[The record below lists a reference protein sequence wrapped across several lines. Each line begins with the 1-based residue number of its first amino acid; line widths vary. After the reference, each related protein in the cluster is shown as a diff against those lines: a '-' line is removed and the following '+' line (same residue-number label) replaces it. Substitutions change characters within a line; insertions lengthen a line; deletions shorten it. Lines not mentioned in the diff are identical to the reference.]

1 METNRKAFRQLS
13 LMMFLTMCTQIIVLL
28 KSSIIASNFGASIEM
43 DAFNFT
49 NTIATFI
56 FSFISTGITT
66 VLIPAIVNKKSSKSI
81 NSFITVLYS
90 VVIIVVVIVFMSKG
104 YIFKLFQLRG
114 SKFVEIACGIL
125 GITLLTQLLT
135 SFQGISNAIF
145 QCNNKFNFPKVV
157 VLMSNILL
165 FIILLI
171 DNKLSIYRYAIYILF
186 TTFIS
191 VFIQLFF
198 VYKDG
203 YRYKVCMDIRSNE
216 YKEMIRTFIP
226 TMFSAG
232 LYQVSL
238 LTDSMISSTLGTGKI
253 SILSYSNSI
262 MTMINSM
269 FLANIMTYIYPKI
282 AYSIKDEKDHSHFFN
297 YMIFFNAIMCMMVI
311 GFFVVGKDGISLLYQ
326 RGKFTNEISQVVY
339 ICVCIYMFGL
349 PINAMRDLFYR
360 YFYAKGDT
368 KSTFKNSIIASI
380 INISISLV
388 LSRTI
393 GLYGVVLGTVVTSI
407 ISYVMIFR
415 RFKNMF
421 GIMYS
426 KRKYIIENL
435 KIFIVCGLAILIMFF
450 ISNIIIIKVRILRV
464 IIYGIL
470 TVVIYIWLLFCF
482 KSVVYKIRL

>member
-1 METNRKAFRQLS
+1 
-13 LMMFLTMCTQIIVLL
+13 
-28 KSSIIASNFGASIEM
+28 
-43 DAFNFT
+43 
-49 NTIATFI
+49 
-56 FSFISTGITT
+56 
-66 VLIPAIVNKKSSKSI
+66 
-81 NSFITVLYS
+81 
-90 VVIIVVVIVFMSKG
+90 
-104 YIFKLFQLRG
+104 
-114 SKFVEIACGIL
+114 
-125 GITLLTQLLT
+125 
-135 SFQGISNAIF
+135 
-145 QCNNKFNFPKVV
+145 
-157 VLMSNILL
+157 
-165 FIILLI
+165 
-171 DNKLSIYRYAIYILF
+171 
-186 TTFIS
+186 
-191 VFIQLFF
+191 
-198 VYKDG
+198 
-203 YRYKVCMDIRSNE
+203 MDIRSNE
-216 YKEMIRTFIP
+216 YKEMIRIFIP

-311 GFFVVGKDGISLLYQ
+311 GFFVVGKDAISLLYQ